1 MQSTGFEV
9 RYADREEP
17 IQLAMQR
24 LWLTGQILPVGARLF
39 VRHDFRHDED
49 QNLEVV
55 YSFMLPRD
63 AALRKFEV
71 KGEGFEAHSELR
83 RVEEAVREYEEGL
96 EAGHLATLARS
107 YRDGV
112 VNLSLGNLRK
122 GQDISVTLEVLAGV
136 ELTDDGL
143 RFRFPFTIAPGY
155 HAQARMIDTGAGG
168 EIELPAKEFG
178 DVILPTFQR
187 SAEGLHD
194 VGFDLGLR
202 VGEVSEISS
211 PSHAVRMRKED
222 GAWRVSLS
230 PAGDVPNRDLVLDV
244 RQENAGAQILS
255 GEKRF
260 VLAVPS
266 TQFGKSDSG
275 PRKIAFVVDRSGSM
289 EGAPMV
295 QAKRAVEACLAALAP
310 EDQFALIAFDDR
322 VESSSNKLVA
332 PTAQSR
338 AKASEFLSHVHARG
352 GTELAQGFAAGA
364 KLVGEGGFVLVVTDG
379 QVMGTEEI
387 LAQARAQNVRI
398 FCLGIGSASQDR
410 FLALLAE
417 ATGGVSRFV
426 TPKERVD
433 IAAVDLFA
441 SIAPP
446 VAAGIELTGADFA
459 VLPPATVHAG
469 VPWVA
474 FGERAEPGEVTAS
487 WPGGRLTFNIPAPDP
502 AVADAVR
509 LLEGSR
515 RITDL
520 ESRMTSAAEK
530 SLEPQLV
537 ALSEEYGLASRACS
551 LVAVV
556 KQEGDQAGAPPTT
569 RVVPVGVPEGTE
581 FDSYFGGA
589 MSMMVGGAP
598 PMVSAPAPA
607 GAGPGILR
615 RRLSAAPDMAKMSKH
630 ASPPSLMRKAM
641 DFMERAIAPAP
652 AQAPPAEDIVM
663 EAEASLVYGDEEDR
677 LLTLASSLE
686 PDGGLPG
693 DTPDER
699 ALKTIDALIQF
710 RSEGHTPTQGVFRAH
725 VKRMVG
731 FLENLSGLSKD
742 RSVTVGRVVEMVRAG
757 DAKLAA
763 GPGGALG
770 WDELERMIGA

>member
-1 MQSTGFEV
+1 MQSTGFEL
-9 RYADREEP
+9 RYADRDEP
-17 IQLAMQR
+17 VTLAMQR

-49 QNLEVV
+49 QNLEVI

-71 KGEGFEAHSELR
+71 VGDGFEAHSELR

-122 GQDISVTLEVLAGV
+122 GQDVRVTLEIMAGV
-136 ELTDDGL
+136 ELTDEGL

-155 HAQARMIDTGAGG
+155 HAQARMIDTGEGG
-168 EIELPAKEFG
+168 EIELPSSEFG

-187 SAEGLHD
+187 SAAGLHD

-202 VGEVSEISS
+202 LGGEVAEISS
-211 PSHAVRMRKED
+211 PSHAVRMRKEN

-230 PAGDVPNRDLVLDV
+230 PAGDLPNRDLVLDV
-244 RQENAGAQILS
+244 RLEQAGAQVLS

-260 VLAVPS
+260 ALAVPS
-266 TQFGKSDSG
+266 SLFGKSENG

-289 EGAPMV
+289 QGVPMT

-310 EDQFALIAFDDR
+310 EDKFALVAFDDR
-322 VESSSNKLVA
+322 VETSNDRLVA
-332 PTAQSR
+332 PTASER
-338 AKASEFLSHVHARG
+338 AKAAKFLSHVHARG
-352 GTELAQGFAAGA
+352 GTELAAGFAAGA
-364 KLVGEGGFVLVVTDG
+364 KIVGEGGFVLVVTDG

-387 LAQARAQNVRI
+387 LAQARKQNVRI

-446 VAAGIELTGADFA
+446 VAAGVELTGADFA
-459 VLPPATVHAG
+459 VLPPVTVHAG

-474 FGERAEPGEVTAS
+474 FGERDAPGEVVAS
-487 WPGGRLTFNIPAPDP
+487 WPGGRIAFDIPAPDP

-520 ESRMTSAAEK
+520 ESRMTPGAEK
-530 SLEPQLV
+530 SLTDQLV

-551 LVAVV
+551 LVAVI
-556 KQEGDQAGAPPTT
+556 KQEGDQAGALPAT
-569 RVVPVGVPEGTE
+569 RVIPVGMPDDTE
-581 FDSYFGGA
+581 FDSYFGAPVMAGGPV
-589 MSMMVGGAP
+589 MM
-598 PMVSAPAPA
+598 SAPAA
-607 GAGPGILR
+607 PGIVR
-615 RRLSAAPDMAKMSKH
+615 RRLADLSGETNAKMTRSTLPKT
-630 ASPPSLMRKAM
+630 SRPSLMRKAM
-641 DFMERAIAPAP
+641 DFVEGIT
-652 AQAPPAEDIVM
+652 APPASKSAPIKELVM
-663 EAEASLVYGDEEDR
+663 EADSASMYGDEDR
-677 LLTLASSLE
+677 LLALASSLE
-686 PDGGLPG
+686 TDGGVPG
-693 DTPDER
+693 STPDDR
-699 ALKTIDALIQF
+699 ALKTIAALIQF
-710 RSEGHTPTQGVFRAH
+710 HAAGHTPTQGVFRAH
-725 VKRMVG
+725 VKRMAA
-731 FLENLSGLSKD
+731 FLEALTGLPGD
-742 RSVTVGRVVEMVRAG
+742 RSQIVAWVIDALRG
-757 DAKLAA
+757 DGGKLAA
-763 GPGGALG
+763 APDGAVT
-770 WDELERMIGA
+770 WEELERLADG

>member
-136 ELTDDGL
+136 ELTDSGL

-168 EIELPAKEFG
+168 EIELPASEFG

-230 PAGDVPNRDLVLDV
+230 PAVDVPNRDLVLDV
-244 RQENAGAQILS
+244 RQENAGVQILS

-266 TQFGKSDSG
+266 TQFGKSENG
-275 PRKIAFVVDRSGSM
+275 PRKVAFVVDRSGSM
-289 EGAPMV
+289 QGAPMA

-310 EDQFALIAFDDR
+310 EDQFGIIAFDDR
-322 VESSSNKLVA
+322 VEPFEHRLCK
-332 PTAQSR
+332 PTAATRLHS
-338 AKASEFLSHVHARG
+338 AEFLSHINARG
-352 GTELAQGFAAGA
+352 GTELAAGFAAGA

-387 LAQARAQNVRI
+387 LAQARAHNVRI

-433 IAAVDLFA
+433 LAAVDLFA

-474 FGERAEPGEVTAS
+474 FGERADPGEVTAS

-556 KQEGDQAGAPPTT
+556 KQAGDEAGAPPLT
-569 RVVPVGVPEGTE
+569 RVVPVGMPEGTE
-581 FDSYFGGA
+581 FDSYFGA
-589 MSMMVGGAP
+589 VGGALPSP
-598 PMVSAPAPA
+598 PMVSAPAPDRAARA
-607 GAGPGILR
+607 GGIVR
-615 RRLSAAPDMAKMSKH
+615 RRAMEPT
-630 ASPPSLMRKAM
+630 SPPRATRSLMRKAM
-641 DFMERAIAPAP
+641 DFMEGVIAPAP

-693 DTPDER
+693 TSPEDR
-699 ALKTIDALIQF
+699 ALKTINALLLF
-710 RSEGHTPTQGVFRAH
+710 CSEGHTPTQGVFRAH

-731 FLENLSGLSKD
+731 FLENLDGLSKD
-742 RSVTVGRVVEMVRAG
+742 RGVIVGRVVEMVRAG

-763 GPGGALG
+763 GSGGALG